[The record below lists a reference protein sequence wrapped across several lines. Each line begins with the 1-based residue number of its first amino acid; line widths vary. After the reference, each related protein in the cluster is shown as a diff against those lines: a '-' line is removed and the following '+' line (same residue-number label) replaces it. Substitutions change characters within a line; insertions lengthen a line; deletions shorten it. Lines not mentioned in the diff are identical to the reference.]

1 MDLNK
6 ISRKLSKILR
16 HDPYPFTISDEG
28 WVSTDEIIKHYGI
41 TLDDLIYIVET
52 NDKKRFSLNE
62 DNTLICAN
70 QGHSENIAINKTYNQ
85 LTDPDTELILY
96 HGTDDVIAE
105 LIKNDVMKTG
115 NRQHVHW
122 TPNINLA
129 KKRAN
134 QRSEWNKTKPVLITL
149 KIKTYLNNKGK
160 IFISD
165 NNVYLTPEIKPLFL
179 NFINL

>member
-16 HDPYPFTISDEG
+16 HDPYPFTISNDG
-28 WVSTDEIIKHYGI
+28 WVSTDAIIDYYGI
-41 TLDDLIYIVET
+41 TLDDLIHIVET
-52 NDKKRFSLNE
+52 NDKKRFSLNH
-62 DNTLICAN
+62 DNSLICAN
-70 QGHSENIAINKTYNQ
+70 QGHSNGIAENKEFTQI
-85 LTDPDTELILY
+85 TDTETELILY

-105 LIKNDVMKTG
+105 LIKTDVMKTG

-122 TPNINLA
+122 TPNIELA

-134 QRSEWNKTKPVLITL
+134 QRSQWNNTKPVLINL
-149 KIKTYLNNKGK
+149 NIKKYLNNKGK

-165 NNVYLTPEIKPLFL
+165 NNVYLTPEVKPLFL

>member
-16 HDPYPFTISDEG
+16 HDPYPFTISDDG
-28 WVSTDEIIKHYGI
+28 WISTQAIINYYNI

-52 NDKKRFSLNE
+52 NDKKRFSLND

-70 QGHSENIAINKTYNQ
+70 QGHSNGIAENKVFTQI
-85 LTDPDTELILY
+85 TDVETEFVLY

-115 NRQHVHW
+115 KRQHVHW
-122 TPNINLA
+122 TPNIDLA

-165 NNVYLTPEIKPLFL
+165 NNVYLTPEIKTLFL

>member
-1 MDLNK
+1 MELNK

-16 HDPYPFTISDEG
+16 HDPYPFKISKDG
-28 WVSTDEIIKHYGI
+28 WVSTKDIIEHYNI

-70 QGHSENIAINKTYNQ
+70 QGHSNGIAENKEYVLI
-85 LTDPDTELILY
+85 TEEPEDLILY
-96 HGTDDVIAE
+96 HGTDNIAAH
-105 LIKNDVMKTG
+105 LIKNDVLKPG

-134 QRSEWNKTKPVLITL
+134 QRSTWNNSNPVLITL

-160 IFISD
+160 LYLSD
-165 NNVYLTPEIKPLFL
+165 NNVYLTPEVKPIFL
-179 NFINL
+179 NFINI